1 MLTICKDSHLDH
13 GLTMDQLR
21 WVLETFADRDGFFI
35 ETVELPEDLGTLSCG
50 LYGPLMGD
58 EPVTTSTHPDVCYTT
73 REGRSWASRILGNA
87 KPRPTRQVTV
97 IAGPHEGLACVLFT
111 VYGGPCAPREPGDP
125 SLNDEQRAESEAFWA
140 EHGLALG

>member
-21 WVLETFADRDGFFI
+21 WVLETFGDREGFFI

-58 EPVTTSTHPDVCYTT
+58 EPVNRGTHPSLALEP
-73 REGRSWASRILGNA
+73 REGRSWPSRLIDAPL
-87 KPRPTRQVTV
+87 RQTRTVTV
-97 IAGPHEGLACVLFT
+97 IAGPHGDLGCVLYT
-111 VYGGPCAPREPGDP
+111 VYGGPAAPQEENDP
-125 SLNDEQRAESEAFWA
+125 NLPAEKHPASRDFWKDHA
-140 EHGLALG
+140 LAR